1 MSKEDE
7 KAEGRFKC
15 PVCDGDGVVMTDY
28 PYSGPCPKCKGRG
41 SLDWVE
47 NIMGVVGTY
56 LKPGIY
62 TKEVDFS
69 EKIKR

>member
-15 PVCDGDGVVMTDY
+15 PECDGDGFVMTDY
-28 PYSGPCPKCKGRG
+28 PYTGPCPKCKGRG

-56 LKPGIY
+56 IKSGVYI
-62 TKEVDFS
+62 KDVDYS